1 MKKSSSCFVH
11 ARKIFLKYD
20 LGDIHEHLVN
30 PPEKNPWKSTVNKT
44 VSKYSQNDII
54 TSSAFYPTL
63 EFLNMKSY
71 KLGTIHPLLKINIQL
86 PSKLRLMCGSYVL
99 QTTRSKFNNT
109 QINSKCLLC
118 GNAEETVEHYILT
131 VETLEKFRNPI
142 LTNISKTY
150 LNLTGKEYRI
160 LNTRSKLQIII
171 DCSVLLSQES
181 IVNKRLKIQDLASL
195 EFHARRLTHVLHT
208 NRYRLLNHPDQ
219 IE

>member
-1 MKKSSSCFVH
+1 MPTPMTHLRGNVQYVLIMLCCDFDFV
-11 ARKIFLKYD
+11 L
-20 LGDIHEHLVN
+20 
-30 PPEKNPWKSTVNKT
+30 
-44 VSKYSQNDII
+44 
-54 TSSAFYPTL
+54 
-63 EFLNMKSY
+63 
-71 KLGTIHPLLKINIQL
+71 LLKINIHSARDMIRL

-99 QTTRSKFNNT
+99 QTTRSKFKNT

-118 GNAEETVEHYILT
+118 GNAEETVEHYILLC
-131 VETLEKFRNPI
+131 ETLEKFRNPI
-142 LTNISKTY
+142 LTKISETY

-160 LNTRSKLQIII
+160 LDTRSKLQIII

-181 IVNKRLKIQDLASL
+181 ILNKRLKIQDLSSL